1 MMVPLKLKRSQKR
14 ILIVPDYLTPY
25 DMAMELYSI
34 LTRMGY
40 DVAVFAHS
48 DSLYESRQELER
60 HCRIKRFDLLVTLD
74 TGCLLAARVTN
85 CPRVF
90 VNPDWTLGEWMKENL
105 GKNCQITRDDM
116 EMALEMADPAY
127 IECSDKPTYGWFSLC
142 ALESHMTEEH
152 LKHFNTATSIHD
164 FYDLSVGLPV
174 IARQIDDLF
183 ED

>member
-1 MMVPLKLKRSQKR
+1 MIVPLKRSQKR

-25 DMAMELYSI
+25 DIAMKLYFI

-48 DSLYESRQELER
+48 DSLYESQQELER
-60 HCRIKRFDLLVTLD
+60 RCQIKRFDLLVTLY
-74 TGCLLAARVTN
+74 TGCLLASRVTN

-90 VNPDWTLGEWMKENL
+90 VEPDWTLGEWMKENL
-105 GKNCQITRDDM
+105 GKNRQITRDDM

-127 IECSDKPTYGWFSLC
+127 IEHSDKPTYGWFSLS
-142 ALESHMTEEH
+142 AIESHMTEEH
-152 LKHFNTATSIHD
+152 LKRFNTVTSIHD
-164 FYDLSVGLPV
+164 FYDLSVDIPV
-174 IARQIDDLF
+174 VARQINNLF